1 MAREDVLL
9 RHELEKLLVLLRMR
23 VRVFRNHWTGFSID
37 NIYFLMTV

>member
-9 RHELEKLLVLLRMR
+9 RHELEKLLVLLR